1 MGYRVGNVCYSNHMD
16 AQNAYFGAVVPIIS
30 NDGTLLRPVFN
41 GSTWTLN
48 GVVLDTSFPACDP
61 AQNFRDGVELGWLFA
76 GILAM
81 AFGFTIIKRLVR

>member
-1 MGYRVGNVCYSNHMD
+1 MGYRVGNTCYSNYSD
-16 AQNAYFGAVVPIIS
+16 AQNVYFSAVVPIIS
-30 NDGTLLRPVFN
+30 NDGTFIRPVYN

-48 GVVLDTSFPACDP
+48 GVVLETSFSTCDP

-76 GILAM
+76 GLLTL

>member
-48 GVVLDTSFPACDP
+48 GVVLETSFPACDP

-76 GILAM
+76 GALAM
-81 AFGFTIIKRLVR
+81 AFGFTVIKRLVR